1 MKFGIIGLARSG
13 KSTIFEALTKTMA
26 PAESRAEDRIATI
39 KVPDQRVDRLN
50 EIYKLPKTIYAQ
62 IEYSLPGTKMSQAKD
77 QSMWTAVRDCDA
89 LIHVLRNHAGY
100 GFETQTPHADFI
112 KLDLELILN
121 DLVIAEKRLER
132 IDLDHGRGKKMNPE
146 EHSLLMKCRQQLE
159 NEVPLRRFPEL
170 ATAHLLKGFGFL
182 SAKPMLI
189 VFNNED
195 DDDTIP
201 EVRELTDAEDCL
213 VIRGKLE
220 QELAQMSAEEAAEF
234 LMEFNIAASAMDRVI
249 QHSYKFLDLISFFTI
264 GKKEIRAW
272 TIKKGTIAIDAA
284 EAIHTDMKR
293 GFIRAE
299 VVSFEDLMTAGSYAE
314 ARKNGTVRLEGK
326 TYSVQDGDI
335 IYFRFNV

>member
-13 KSTIFEALTKTMA
+13 KSTIFEALTKTIA
-26 PAESRAEDRIATI
+26 STESKAEDRIATL

-50 EIYKLPKTIYAQ
+50 EIYKLPKKIYPQ
-62 IEYSLPGTKMSQAKD
+62 IEYFLPSATMSQAKD
-77 QSMWTAVRDCDA
+77 QTIWTAARDCDA
-89 LIHVLRNHAGY
+89 MIHILRNHAEY
-100 GFETQTPHADFI
+100 GFEPKNPYADFI
-112 KLDLELILN
+112 KLDQELIIN
-121 DLVIAEKRLER
+121 DFVVAEKRLER
-132 IDLDHGRGKKMNPE
+132 IELDHQRGKKMDPE
-146 EHSLLMKCRQQLE
+146 EHSLLIKCRQHLE

-182 SAKPMLI
+182 SAKPMLV

-195 DDDTIP
+195 DDDTLP
-201 EVRELTDAEDCL
+201 EIKDLTDAEDCL

-234 LMEFNIAASAMDRVI
+234 LGEFNIAASAMDRVI
-249 QHSYKFLDLISFFTI
+249 QHSYEFLDLISFFTI
-264 GKKEIRAW
+264 GKKEVRAW
-272 TIKKGTIAIDAA
+272 TIKKGTPAIDAA
-284 EAIHTDMKR
+284 EVVHTDMKR

-299 VVSFEDLMTAGSYAE
+299 VVSFDDLITAGSYAE

>member
-1 MKFGIIGLARSG
+1 MKFGIIGLERSG
-13 KSTIFEALTKTMA
+13 KSTIFGALTKTMA

-39 KVPDQRVDRLN
+39 KVPDPRVDRLN
-50 EIYKLPKTIYAQ
+50 QIYKLPKTIYAQ
-62 IEYSLPGTKMSQAKD
+62 IEYSLPGTKRSQATD
-77 QSMWTAVRDCDA
+77 QSLWAAVRDCDA

-100 GFETQTPHADFI
+100 GFETQNPYADFI

-132 IDLDHGRGKKMNPE
+132 IELDHKRGKKMNPE

-170 ATAHLLKGFGFL
+170 ATAPVFKGFGFL
-182 SAKPMLI
+182 SAKPMLV

-195 DDDTIP
+195 DDDIIP
-201 EVRELTDAEDCL
+201 EIKELADVEDCL

-220 QELAQMSAEEAAEF
+220 QELAQMSAEEAADF
-234 LMEFNIAASAMDRVI
+234 LTEFNIAASAMDRVI
-249 QHSYKFLDLISFFTI
+249 QHSYEFLDLISFFTI
-264 GKKEIRAW
+264 GKKEIKAW
-272 TIKKGTIAIDAA
+272 TIKKGTAAVDAA
-284 EAIHTDMKR
+284 EVIHTDMKR

-299 VVSFEDLMTAGSYAE
+299 VVSFDDLMQAGSYAD

-335 IYFRFNV
+335 IFFRFNV

>member
-1 MKFGIIGLARSG
+1 
-13 KSTIFEALTKTMA
+13 
-26 PAESRAEDRIATI
+26 
-39 KVPDQRVDRLN
+39 
-50 EIYKLPKTIYAQ
+50 
-62 IEYSLPGTKMSQAKD
+62 MSQAKD

-314 ARKNGTVRLEGK
+314 ARKNGTARLEGK